1 MESNARNPNAERK
14 EETKAMTLKEKA
26 EMHLGAVISEDAYKK
41 ALPLAEQKLKR
52 INERYGT
59 NHGEDYLAMLI
70 SEQVQFRVFSDFCG
84 EMHRAKAA
92 EQKAKKRWTHRIVRP
107 PQPTNIIARTESYV
121 KREF

>member
-14 EETKAMTLKEKA
+14 EETKVMTLKEKA
-26 EMHLGAVISEDAYKK
+26 EMHLGADISEDAYKK

-70 SEQVQFRVFSDFCG
+70 SEQVQFRAFSDFCG
-84 EMHRAKAA
+84 EMHRARVA
-92 EQKAKKRWTHRIVRP
+92 EQKAMDAQNSTPITVHQYYSTHGILCQEGVL
-107 PQPTNIIARTESYV
+107 I
-121 KREF
+121 

>member
-26 EMHLGAVISEDAYKK
+26 EMHLGIGISEDAYKK

-84 EMHRAKAA
+84 EMHRARAA
-92 EQKAKKRWTHRIVRP
+92 EQKAMDAQNSTPTTAHQYYSTHGILCQEGVL
-107 PQPTNIIARTESYV
+107 I
-121 KREF
+121 

>member
-14 EETKAMTLKEKA
+14 EETKVMTLKEKA
-26 EMHLGAVISEDAYKK
+26 EMHLGADISEDAYKK

-70 SEQVQFRVFSDFCG
+70 SEQVQFRAFSDFCG
-84 EMHRAKAA
+84 EMHRARVA
-92 EQKAKKRWTHRIVRP
+92 EQKAMDAQNSTPITANQYYSTHGILCQEGVL
-107 PQPTNIIARTESYV
+107 I
-121 KREF
+121 